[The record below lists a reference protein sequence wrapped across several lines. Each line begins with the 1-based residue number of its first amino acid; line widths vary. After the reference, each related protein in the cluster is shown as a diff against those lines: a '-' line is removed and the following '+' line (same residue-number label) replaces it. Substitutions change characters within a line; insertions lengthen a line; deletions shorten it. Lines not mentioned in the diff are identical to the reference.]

1 LEREEEKGLVE
12 EKKGVEGVAE
22 EEEKGLVEEKKIKE
36 RKREKEREKADRNPK
51 RRK

>member
-1 LEREEEKGLVE
+1 MEKEEEKELVE

-22 EEEKGLVEEKKIKE
+22 EEKKELVEEKKIKE
-36 RKREKEREKADRNPK
+36 RKREKADRNPK